1 MKVTFE
7 TEDYAL
13 RCPEWGHTHHV
24 ELKVKL
30 DDRVVMESNDINT
43 LDADGVVDHLRLL
56 ALCLNCEVE
65 DK

>member
-13 RCPEWGHTHHV
+13 RCPVWGHIHHV

-30 DDRVVMESNDINT
+30 DGKVVMESNDINS
-43 LDADGVVDHLRLL
+43 LEADGVVDHLRLL
-56 ALCLNCEVE
+56 ARSLDYEVE
-65 DK
+65 DT

>member
-7 TEDYAL
+7 TEDYIQVGL
-13 RCPEWGHTHHV
+13 MGDKHLT
-24 ELKVKL
+24 ELTVKL
-30 DDRVVMESNDINT
+30 DDKVIMESNDINT